1 MSRIKVFLFLILVS
15 GAFSQIYSQGDENK
29 VGHLRILDRDHA
41 NWKQIDDFSVLLD
54 WGFYPEPIDLRFRIG
69 NLPEESKTE
78 FLIFPWSHLDSV
90 QVCDLKDNCLQAGFA
105 HPVDQWLIPGIF
117 PVFPLRKFLE
127 SSSEIKVRIQSRNY
141 ILSEVRLVSAEELY
155 SITTLYSGIVFSLL
169 ALVIVQIAY
178 LINSYVRLRSK
189 WILYQI
195 LFSIGMGLTF
205 LFVSGIASRY
215 LFPGLGF
222 PLSLGKKIMIG
233 YLIISGTLWVS
244 YFLKIKQN
252 FKPVWYFYNSVNIL
266 TAILVALSFTQFPRL
281 FISRSFTIL
290 YLAVTGTAIILSLIA
305 MKRKTIQTRWFA
317 MSMFSLLAI
326 EILNIISYKTYFSF
340 DGKSFLFFIGFFV
353 PINIFLTSRVVR
365 TRIRELE
372 FEIALRRKELES
384 FQNSVLENQSDS
396 SNEKRKSTIIGINV
410 DEALARLNRLL
421 DEDKIYLEEEL
432 RISDLA
438 AVLGLSVHQVSE
450 LLNQVLNI
458 SFPDLLKKYRI
469 EEAKRIILNDP
480 SVNIL
485 DLAFSVGFQSK
496 SSFYDSFKKY
506 TGLTP
511 QEFRKSLLPD
521 APEE

>member
-1 MSRIKVFLFLILVS
+1 MNLFLVWLLIFGIS
-15 GAFSQIYSQGDENK
+15 FQAYAQGDEKK
-29 VGHLRILDRDHA
+29 VGHLRIIGSDQTH
-41 NWKQIDDFSVLLD
+41 WKQIDDFSVVLD

-90 QVCDLKDNCLQAGFA
+90 QVCDLKNNCLQAGYA
-105 HPVDQWLIPGIF
+105 HPVNEWLIPGIF

-127 SSSEIKVRIQSRNY
+127 NSSEINVRIQSRNY
-141 ILSEVRLVSAEELY
+141 IYSEVRLVSAEELY
-155 SITTLYSGIVFSLL
+155 SITTVYSGIVFSLL
-169 ALVIVQIAY
+169 ALIIVQVAY
-178 LINSYVRLRSK
+178 LINSYIRLRSK

-195 LFSIGMGLTF
+195 LFSFGMGLTF
-205 LFVSGIASRY
+205 LFVSGIGSRY
-215 LFPGLGF
+215 VFPGFGF

-244 YFLKIKQN
+244 HFLKIRQN
-252 FKPVWYFYNSVNIL
+252 FKPVWYFYNSIAIM
-266 TAILVALSFTQFPRL
+266 TAIMVALSFTKFPRL
-281 FISRSFTIL
+281 FISRSFTVF
-290 YLAVTGTAIILSLIA
+290 YLLVTGIAIVLSLVA
-305 MKRKTIQTRWFA
+305 TKRKTIETRWFVA
-317 MSMFSLLAI
+317 SMISLLVI
-326 EILNIISYKTYFSF
+326 EILNIISYRAFLSF
-340 DGKSFLFFIGFFV
+340 DGRSFLFFIAFFV
-353 PINIFLTSRVVR
+353 PINIFLTSRSVR

-372 FEIALRRKELES
+372 YEIALRREELRNFHADKS
-384 FQNSVLENQSDS
+384 SSDPS
-396 SNEKRKSTIIGINV
+396 AKKKSTIIGINV
-410 DEALARLNRLL
+410 EDTLARLNKLL

-480 SVNIL
+480 STNIL

-511 QEFRKSLLPD
+511 QEFKKSVSPD
-521 APEE
+521 PAEE

>member
-1 MSRIKVFLFLILVS
+1 MSRIKVILIYTLILGISTQV
-15 GAFSQIYSQGDENK
+15 YSQGDDK
-29 VGHLRILDRDHA
+29 SVGHLRIQGSDQAH
-41 NWKQIDDFSVLLD
+41 WKQIDDFSVLLD

-78 FLIFPWSHLDSV
+78 FLIFPWSLLDSV
-90 QVCDLKDNCLQAGFA
+90 QVCDLKGDCLQAGFI
-105 HPVDQWLIPGIF
+105 HPVNEWLIPGIF

-127 SSSEIKVRIQSRNY
+127 NSSEINIRIQSRNY

-155 SITTLYSGIVFSLL
+155 SISTIYSGIVFSLL

-178 LINSYVRLRSK
+178 LINSYIRLRSK

-195 LFSIGMGLTF
+195 LFSFGIGLTF
-205 LFVSGIASRY
+205 LFVSGIGSRY
-215 LFPGLGF
+215 IFPGFGF

-244 YFLKIKQN
+244 HFLKIRQN
-252 FKPVWYFYNSVNIL
+252 FKPVWYFYNVVNVL
-266 TAILVALSFTQFPRL
+266 TTIMIALSFTKFPRQ
-281 FISRSFTIL
+281 FVSRSFTIF
-290 YLAVTGTAIILSLIA
+290 YLTVTVTAIVLSLVA
-305 MKRKTIQTRWFA
+305 TKRKTIQTRWFVFG
-317 MSMFSLLAI
+317 MFSLLAI
-326 EILNIISYKTYFSF
+326 ELLNIISYKAFFSF
-340 DGKSFLFFIGFFV
+340 DGKSFLFFLAFFV
-353 PINIFLTSRVVR
+353 PVNIFLTSRSVR

-372 FEIALRRKELES
+372 HEIVLRTEELRN
-384 FQNSVLENQSDS
+384 FHSDKS
-396 SNEKRKSTIIGINV
+396 SSDGSAKKKSTIVGINV
-410 DEALARLNRLL
+410 EDTLARLNKLL

-432 RISDLA
+432 RIGDLA

-480 SVNIL
+480 SANIL

-511 QEFRKSLLPD
+511 QEFKKSVSPGSSQ
-521 APEE
+521 E